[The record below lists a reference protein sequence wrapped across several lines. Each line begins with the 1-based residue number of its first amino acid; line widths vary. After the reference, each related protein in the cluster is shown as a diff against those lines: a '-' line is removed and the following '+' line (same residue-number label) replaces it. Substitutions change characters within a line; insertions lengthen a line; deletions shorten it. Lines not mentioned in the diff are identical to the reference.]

1 MSKKLGNVSLIP
13 AVEGISRKL
22 ALRRETCTQKT
33 LQRGIQ
39 GEIVIPGHT
48 YMGVISKSVN
58 VIGYGSANRVNL
70 FMRKSTIL
78 SPATAGQVQTR
89 SYFAAARRWVVDAQ
103 EDLSVLTANQ
113 AKFVAAVNDLSKTI
127 KGISARGYQSM
138 NGWMMGIAFA
148 ILKDGE
154 ELPSNHALPAFDA

>member
-33 LQRGIQ
+33 LNRGFQ
-39 GEIVIPGHT
+39 GKIVIPGHT

-78 SPATAGQVQTR
+78 GAPSSSQMQTR
-89 SYFAAARRWVVDAQ
+89 VNFAAARRWVVDAQ
-103 EDLSVLTANQ
+103 EDLSAITANQ
-113 AKFVAAVNDLSKTI
+113 AKFVLAVNDLSRTI
-127 KGISARGYQSM
+127 KGISAEGYQSM
-138 NGWMMGIAFA
+138 NGWMMGVAFA
-148 ILKDGE
+148 ILKSGE
-154 ELPSNHALPAFDA
+154 ELPVNHQLPSFDA

>member
-1 MSKKLGNVSLIP
+1 MGKKLGNVSLIP

-33 LQRGIQ
+33 LQRGISGQ
-39 GEIVIPGHT
+39 VVIPGHT

-78 SPATAGQVQTR
+78 GPATSGQVTTR
-89 SYFAAARRWVVDAQ
+89 SHFAAARRWVVEAQ
-103 EDLSVLTANQ
+103 EDLSAITANQ
-113 AKFVAAVNDLSKTI
+113 TKFATAANDLSKTI
-127 KGISARGYQSM
+127 EGISARGYQSM
-138 NGWMMGIAFA
+138 DGWMFGIAMA
-148 ILKDGE
+148 ILKSGE
-154 ELPSNHALPAFDA
+154 DLPSNHQLPSFDA